1 MRFCPVG
8 IFASTGGI
16 VEANSE
22 NKVLI
27 LVFIS
32 DNELLSNWRF
42 PLLRTVTT
50 LPSVTNLDNPLG
62 AAFAALTKIVN
73 PPASRCTNTFGN
85 CRRIHH

>member
-1 MRFCPVG
+1 MTPVG

-27 LVFIS
+27 LVLIS

-42 PLLRTVTT
+42 HR
-50 LPSVTNLDNPLG
+50 
-62 AAFAALTKIVN
+62 
-73 PPASRCTNTFGN
+73 FGS
-85 CRRIHH
+85 